1 MHPGQKAAI
10 IIVLAVILV
19 FGVLTG
25 AAYFKKHGTS
35 GGAATASENGPAA
48 SPAANS
54 PAPPAAQPYATYT
67 PPAQPAYTP
76 PPQPVVRR
84 PPAQQGGW
92 NAQNLAGTTWAVGT
106 VYGNIIVT
114 LNAGGSAS
122 ASTPMGPVNGTWR
135 ATGNSLTVS
144 AMGQSYT
151 CRIQGWQI
159 IAQDGIPI
167 TQL

>member
-1 MHPGQKAAI
+1 MHSGQKAAI
-10 IIVLAVILV
+10 AIVLVAILLV
-19 FGVLTG
+19 GVLTG
-25 AAYFKKHGTS
+25 AAYLKKHGAAGDAAVESEGTAAANPDVNS
-35 GGAATASENGPAA
+35 STPAAAT
-48 SPAANS
+48 
-54 PAPPAAQPYATYT
+54 QPYVPYT
-67 PPAQPAYTP
+67 PPPQPAYTP
-76 PPQPVVRR
+76 PQPAARR

-122 ASTPMGPVNGTWR
+122 ASTPMGPVVGTWR

-159 IAQDGIPI
+159 IAQDGVPI
-167 TQL
+167 TQM